1 MLLSLDKP
9 APLVA
14 SPTALVN
21 GPDGKVW
28 MDRNLGATAVATAFN
43 TQAAYGWLYQWGRL
57 SDGHQYT
64 AWGGQ
69 PAPALSTAIPNT
81 TSGLAFTGDANP
93 VTTPVSV
100 NSPNTAYFITN
111 TNGANDF
118 DWLSTPITG
127 TTTNLWD
134 GTMQN
139 NPCPTGF
146 RLPTGGTYTGIPDG
160 NGVIQ
165 GEWAHLI
172 NLAGITNYTTA
183 ASSVLHLPAAGY
195 RSTGGTLNYQ
205 GSYGFYWSSSPYST
219 YAYYLY
225 FDSGSVN
232 PTSIGNRA
240 NGFSVRCLKN

>member
-1 MLLSLDKP
+1 
-9 APLVA
+9 
-14 SPTALVN
+14 
-21 GPDGKVW
+21 
-28 MDRNLGATAVATAFN
+28 
-43 TQAAYGWLYQWGRL
+43 
-57 SDGHQYT
+57 
-64 AWGGQ
+64 
-69 PAPALSTAIPNT
+69 
-81 TSGLAFTGDANP
+81 DANP